1 MAGESAPDAPLACVL
16 SNFSSTVGLEFVLAA
31 SGCGAPGATPAGVE
45 GPTPHEAAVASPGEM
60 EGVAPGEDFPPPCGG
75 GLAFDDGFPVPD
87 KEDAAPFH
95 DGSSS
100 RKLYVFSYSLPW
112 IFPAGCPADVAG
124 TSPDQSTVESTP
136 HGDAPPSCE
145 KTPPSLIDDVSR
157 HSDRCHRKIPF
168 W

>member
-60 EGVAPGEDFPPPCGG
+60 EGVAPGEDFPP
-75 GLAFDDGFPVPD
+75 
-87 KEDAAPFH
+87 
-95 DGSSS
+95 
-100 RKLYVFSYSLPW
+100 
-112 IFPAGCPADVAG
+112 
-124 TSPDQSTVESTP
+124 
-136 HGDAPPSCE
+136 SCE

-157 HSDRCHRKIPF
+157 DSDRCHRKIPS